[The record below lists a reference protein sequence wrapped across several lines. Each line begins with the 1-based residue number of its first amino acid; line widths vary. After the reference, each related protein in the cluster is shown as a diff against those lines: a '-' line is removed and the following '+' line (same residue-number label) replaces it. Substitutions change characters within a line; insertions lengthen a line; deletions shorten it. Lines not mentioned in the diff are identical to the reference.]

1 MVLNLK
7 LHIKSSKRVFRIEKV
22 NSVLSVNMDQI
33 KIDEEK
39 DEMWDTKDSKGRN
52 IEVMNSIFDR
62 LKERSR

>member
-1 MVLNLK
+1 
-7 LHIKSSKRVFRIEKV
+7 
-22 NSVLSVNMDQI
+22 MDQI